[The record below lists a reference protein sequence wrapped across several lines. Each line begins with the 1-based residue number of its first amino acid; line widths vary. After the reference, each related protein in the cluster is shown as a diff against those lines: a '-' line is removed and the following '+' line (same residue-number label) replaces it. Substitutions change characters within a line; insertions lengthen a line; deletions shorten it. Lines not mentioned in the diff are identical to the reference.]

1 MPAALLIPG
10 LVFFG
15 AVVLL
20 AMAQTMNVWGSSQ
33 TEAQQTFWG
42 FIGDALT
49 GKATVHAI
57 TKATRAA
64 ISRWAVPQLKPVTRW
79 FAALNALLVQVFRQQ
94 TANMEGTA
102 DAVERLRSHT
112 IPHAVNTKVN
122 PVRAR
127 AKQAQRTADRA
138 RASSTSTHGQLVR
151 FRADVRPKVAHAT
164 HAIDVTIPNQLGR
177 IRTREEVLSRDQAKL
192 RERTTSLEHGALR
205 TFEWIRSHPLSA
217 VTGVFA
223 GAVSIAL
230 ARIGFGFFRCR
241 SWQRLG
247 RRMTCGLGSL
257 LETIVLDAID
267 VLLISDLCQIT
278 TYMVRVAQSR
288 PVQDALNAIIAG
300 TDELLQCQGVDRPPP
315 LTVHGVAL
323 PALTTWAELPS

>member
-1 MPAALLIPG
+1 MPVALLIPG

-15 AVVLL
+15 AIVLL
-20 AMAQTMNVWGSSQ
+20 AMAQTMNVWGKSQ

-79 FAALNALLVQVFRQQ
+79 FAALNTLLVQVFRQQ
-94 TANMEGTA
+94 TANVEETA
-102 DAVERLRSHT
+102 SAVERLRSHT
-112 IPHAVNTKVN
+112 IPHVAEQKVA

-127 AKQAQRTADRA
+127 AKSAQHTADRA

-151 FRADVRPKVAHAT
+151 FRATTRPQLAHAT
-164 HAIDVTIPNQLGR
+164 HAVDVAIPQQLGR
-177 IRTREEVLSRDQAKL
+177 IRTREEVLSRDQVKL

-230 ARIGFGFFRCR
+230 ARLGFGFFRCR

-257 LETIVLDAID
+257 LETIVLDALD
-267 VLLISDLCQIT
+267 VLLITDLCQIT
-278 TYMVRVAQSR
+278 TYMVRVAQSA
-288 PVQDALNAIIAG
+288 PVQEVLDLIISG
-300 TDELLQCQGVDRPPP
+300 TDELLQCQGVDRPPA
-315 LTVHGVAL
+315 LHVRGVAL
-323 PALTTWAELPS
+323 PPLTTWAELPS